1 MTAKKPIAISG
12 GRQEHLDGLRG
23 LAASVVVLCH
33 FTWALF
39 PFGTMGGAAPL
50 HGGWERVLLYPPMG
64 LLVAGHF
71 AVCLFFLLSGYV
83 LSLPFLMNG
92 AGWKELVVATV
103 KRPFRLI
110 GIVFVTSVLSLLLWR
125 MGLYHNHKV
134 AKISGS
140 SWFDFCWSSAPPGG
154 SDFVSRFISSTFDLA
169 TACNPPL
176 WTIKRE
182 LLGSFI
188 VYGILLTGRT
198 RLLRWGILLGI
209 TWWFAGNFFQC
220 FVIGVMISE
229 LHGWWGSTRPLARLP
244 LWLSAALIVVT
255 VICGSY
261 PKYAMT
267 YSADAASSYW
277 FLSPRL
283 PWLGG
288 GWSMVGAIALFILVL
303 HSPIAQRLLTRRP
316 VLFLGK
322 VSYSLYGVHFLILGS
337 LSSWMFLAALPV
349 AGYLGAASLALVS
362 LVLCT
367 LVFAKVLHETVDTFS
382 IWGARVV
389 GTQVRRL
396 LNWRAVPAVEAGPV
410 VERQFQPNDF

>member
-1 MTAKKPIAISG
+1 MTPNATSA
-12 GRQEHLDGLRG
+12 GRLEHLDGLRG
-23 LAASVVVLCH
+23 LAASIVVLCH
-33 FTWALF
+33 FVWALF
-39 PFGTMGGAAPL
+39 PFGTMGGASPL
-50 HGGWERVLLYPPMG
+50 HGGWECVLLYPPLG

-83 LSLPFLMNG
+83 LALPFLLKG
-92 AGWKELVVATV
+92 THWKDLVVAAV
-103 KRPFRLI
+103 KRPFRLM
-110 GIVFVTSVLSLLLWR
+110 GIVLATTLLSWLLWR
-125 MGLYHNHKV
+125 LGLYHNHEV
-134 AKISGS
+134 ARLSGS
-140 SWFDFCWSSAPPGG
+140 AWFDFFWSSESPENGVFA
-154 SDFVSRFISSTFDLA
+154 SQFISSTFDLA

-188 VYGILLTGRT
+188 VYGILLVGRT
-198 RLLRWGILLGI
+198 WLLRWGILI
-209 TWWFAGNFFQC
+209 VSAWWFSGNFFQC
-220 FVIGVMISE
+220 FIIGVMIADF
-229 LHGWWGSTRPLARLP
+229 HCWWGRTLPVARFP
-244 LWLSAALIVVT
+244 LWLSVALIIIT

>member
-1 MTAKKPIAISG
+1 MMNAISA

-33 FTWALF
+33 FIWALF
-39 PFGTMGGAAPL
+39 PFGTMGGTSPQ
-50 HGGWERVLLYPPMG
+50 HGGWEAVLLYPPLG

-83 LSLPFLMNG
+83 LALPFLLKG
-92 AGWKELVVATV
+92 SHWKELVVATV

-110 GIVFVTSVLSLLLWR
+110 GIVFATSLLSWMLWWL
-125 MGLYHNHKV
+125 GFYHNHEV

-140 SWFDFCWSSAPPGG
+140 GWFDFYWATQSPALGAFASQ
-154 SDFVSRFISSTFDLA
+154 FVTSTFDVA

-188 VYGILLTGRT
+188 VYGILLAGQT
-198 RLLRWGILLGI
+198 RLLRWVVLLA
-209 TWWFAGNFFQC
+209 TAWWFAGNFFQC
-220 FVIGVMISE
+220 FIIGVMISD
-229 LHGWWGSTRPLARLP
+229 LHCSWERTRPLARLP
-244 LWLSAALIVVT
+244 MWLSTALIIVT
-255 VICGSY
+255 VVCGSY

-267 YSADAASSYW
+267 YSEAYASSYW

-288 GWSMVGAIALFILVL
+288 GWSMLGAIALFILVL
-303 HSPIAQRLLTRRP
+303 HSPVAQRFLTRRP

-337 LSSWMFLAALPV
+337 LSSWLFLASLPAV
-349 AGYLGAASLALVS
+349 GYLGAAVLAWLSLLIT
-362 LVLCT
+362 T
-367 LVFAKVLHETVDTFS
+367 LVCAKVLHETVDTFS
-382 IWGARVV
+382 IWGARVI

-396 LNWRAVPAVEAGPV
+396 LTWRIAPTQTGPEV
-410 VERQFQPNDF
+410 KPQSNPL